1 MAYSSPLC
9 KYALWQKGGM
19 CMKKQYL
26 ALLHLSLTT
35 LLMMCASAFLLLAGF
50 AALLIRL
57 T

>member
-35 LLMMCASAFLLLAGF
+35 LMMMCASAFLLLAGF